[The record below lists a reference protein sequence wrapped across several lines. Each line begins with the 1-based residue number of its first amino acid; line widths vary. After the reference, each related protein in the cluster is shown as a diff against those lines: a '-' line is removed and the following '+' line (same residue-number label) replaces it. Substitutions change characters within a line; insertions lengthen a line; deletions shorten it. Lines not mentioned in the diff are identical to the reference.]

1 MKTIAIIGPSY
12 CGKTQFTKY
21 FEQNGWNIL
30 HLGDLCREKGKPA
43 DYQFGPE
50 ELAEIIDENV
60 IPDNHPYVLDNLFKT
75 VEGIKV
81 VDYVKNINLS
91 KDNMIIYLIIDC
103 RSNVNFNSRGRADD
117 KYIHMKRKI
126 WDENCL
132 GVLNKLDWLG
142 YTVRRV
148 YNTDKGFLCTEA
160 Y

>member
-1 MKTIAIIGPSY
+1 LKVVAIIGPSY
-12 CGKTQFTKY
+12 CGKTEFTKL
-21 FEQNGWNIL
+21 FEQTGWNIL

-60 IPDNHPYVLDNLFKT
+60 IPDNRPYVLDNLFKT

-91 KDNMIIYLIIDC
+91 KDNMIVYLITDC
-103 RSNVNFNSRGRADD
+103 RANVNFDSRGRADD
-117 KYIHMKRKI
+117 KYIQMKRKI
-126 WDENCL
+126 WDENYL
-132 GVLNKLDWLG
+132 GILNELERLD
-142 YTVRRV
+142 YTVKRV
-148 YNTDKGFLCTEA
+148 YNTDKGFLCTDS

>member
-1 MKTIAIIGPSY
+1 MKTIAVIGPSY
-12 CGKTQFTKY
+12 GGKTEFTKY
-21 FEQNGWNIL
+21 FEQNGWKII
-30 HLGDLCREKGKPA
+30 HIGDLCREKGKPA

-60 IPDNHPYVLDNLFKT
+60 MPDSTPYVLDNLFKT

-91 KDNMIIYLIIDC
+91 KDNMIIYMIIDC
-103 RSNVNFNSRGRADD
+103 RSNVNFKSRGRADD
-117 KYIHMKRKI
+117 KYVPMKRKI

-132 GVLNKLDWLG
+132 GIVNSLEWLG